1 MLKNKINRRTA
12 HLAALRQNATGAGI
26 SQPHN
31 FFYRLVSS
39 QYFLAI
45 IGLIFLVVII
55 FPLARAYS
63 QRRLVEKE
71 IADVKAQISDFE
83 SENQQLKDLVT
94 YLQSDQSLEEQA
106 RLNLNLKKPGE
117 QVIVVKDAPDSA
129 RAVIVTSADEATSNL
144 SKWWRYFF
152 N

>member
-1 MLKNKINRRTA
+1 MIKNKNHPRV
-12 HLAALRQNATGAGI
+12 LNPVAG
-26 SQPHN
+26 SSSDN

-39 QYFLAI
+39 QRFLAI
-45 IGLIFLVVII
+45 IGLVFLVVII
-55 FPLARAYS
+55 FPLAKTYS

-71 IADVKAQISDFE
+71 IADVKSQINGFE
-83 SENQQLKDLVT
+83 SQNRQLKDLVA

-117 QVIVVKDAPDSA
+117 GVIVVEDKKIDIDE
-129 RAVIVTSADEATSNL
+129 TSATTTASAGNNL
-144 SKWWRYFF
+144 QKWWHYFF

>member
-12 HLAALRQNATGAGI
+12 HLVALRQNATGAGI

-83 SENQQLKDLVT
+83 NENQQLKDLIA

-117 QVIVVKDAPDSA
+117 QVIIVKESPDNV
-129 RAVIVTSADEATSNL
+129 RAVATDSTAEAENNL